1 MVITL
6 FLVSQGCEDE
16 MSKYMEVLRMRWH
29 IINSQ
34 KVLVIIIIIA
44 TLIHFLMDFI
54 DFTSCIKKGQ
64 EERKA
69 YLGCMMWPSSVLC
82 H

>member
-6 FLVSQGCEDE
+6 LLVSQGYEDE
-16 MSKYMEVLRMRWH
+16 MSKYIEVLRMGWH
-29 IINSQ
+29 IVNFQ

-44 TLIHFLMDFI
+44 TLMYFLMDFI

-69 YLGCMMWPSSVLC
+69 YLGCMM
-82 H
+82 